1 VDNSEEHTGQESEGE
16 TQEIGGHRVVRLA
29 QGGVPI
35 ASGDRGPGEEAVV
48 IGGSMA
54 GLFAARVLA
63 DRFDRVMVVD
73 RDRFPDGPQF
83 RKGVP
88 QSRHVHV
95 LLAKGLEIAER
106 LFPGIEAEWVAAGAV
121 PIDWPRDVLLL
132 TSRGWCDRFTTGIRI
147 LCASREFLEWGVR
160 RRLATFGNV
169 RFLEGHDVTGLMAGA
184 DGRRVEGLRIRARS
198 SGGGGEAATEELRA
212 GLVVDASGR
221 NSRAP
226 EWLAELG
233 YSPPA
238 ELTIT
243 PFLGYASCRY
253 AIPADF
259 DADWRVLFLQGQ
271 APAIARGGALFPIE
285 GNRWIVTLAGTSP
298 NYPPTEDEGFLA
310 FARSLR
316 SPVLHE
322 AIRRAERL
330 TPIHAYRQTESRR
343 RFYEKLPRLP
353 ERFLVIGDAVC
364 AFNPIYGQGMT
375 IAAQSALVL
384 DRLLSER
391 ANGELG
397 DLPTR
402 FERELARVNAAAW
415 LIATGEDLRWPGTEG
430 GERNL
435 QTRLTHR
442 YLDRVIGAANR
453 DQTVN
458 LAFHR
463 VLQLVAPPPTLLR
476 PGILLRVLL
485 HGAAQ
490 GTGPPPTATRRSGR
504 ADEAS
509 GGSRS
514 RAGETP
520 IGGARLRIGDV
531 RVSGV
536 RSPVLEAGP
545 PGADEAVVFVHGNPG
560 SSQDWVD
567 LAQAVGAFGRA
578 VALDMPGFGR
588 ADKPP
593 DFDYT
598 VAGYARHL
606 AGALDRL
613 GVRRA
618 HLVLHDFGGPWGLAW
633 AIAHPEAFGSA
644 TFINV
649 GVLLDYRWHYLA
661 RIWRTPILGELCM
674 ATTTRLGMR
683 LLVRHG
689 NPRGL
694 PRALVDRMYDDFD
707 RGTRRAVLKLY
718 RATGDQAVTAWRMA
732 EALRQIPRPA
742 LVVWGKHD
750 PYVPVALAERQREV
764 FPDAQVV
771 ILEGSGH
778 WPFADDPGGVAR
790 VVVPFLRQVLVS

>member
-1 VDNSEEHTGQESEGE
+1 MRSSDL
-16 TQEIGGHRVVRLA
+16 R
-29 QGGVPI
+29 
-35 ASGDRGPGEEAVV
+35 PGEEAVV

-54 GLFAARVLA
+54 GLLAARVLA
-63 DRFDRVMVVD
+63 DRFDRVTVVD
-73 RDRFPDGPQF
+73 RDRFPDGPEF

-95 LLAKGLEIAER
+95 LLASGLEIVEQ
-106 LFPGIEAEWVAAGAV
+106 LFPGVEAEWVAAGAV
-121 PIDWPRDVLLL
+121 PIEWPRDVLLL
-132 TSRGWCDRFTTGIRI
+132 TSRGWCNRFPTGIKI

-160 RRLATFGNV
+160 RRLATFGNA
-169 RFLEGHDVTGLMAGA
+169 RFLEGRDVTGLLAGA
-184 DGRRVEGLRIRARS
+184 DRRRVEGLRIRARS
-198 SGGGGEAATEELRA
+198 SGGGEVEAVEALRA

-238 ELTIT
+238 EVKIT
-243 PFLGYASCRY
+243 PSLGYASCYY
-253 AIPADF
+253 AIPAGF
-259 DADWRVLFLQGQ
+259 DADWRVLFLQGEP
-271 APAIARGGALFPIE
+271 PALARGGALFPVE
-285 GNRWIVTLAGTSP
+285 GNRWIVTLAGAGP
-298 NYPPTEDEGFLA
+298 NYPPTDEEGFLA

-316 SPVLHE
+316 SPLMYE
-322 AIRRAERL
+322 AVRRAERL
-330 TPIHAYRQTESRR
+330 TPIHAYRQTENRR

-353 ERFLVIGDAVC
+353 GRFLVIGDAVC

-375 IAAQSALVL
+375 VAAQSALVL
-384 DRLLSER
+384 DRLLSEP
-391 ANGELG
+391 ASGELG

-402 FERELARVNAAAW
+402 FERKVARVNAAAW
-415 LIATGEDLRWPGTEG
+415 LIATGEDLRWPMTEG

-458 LAFHR
+458 LAFHK
-463 VLQLVAPPPTLLR
+463 VLQLVAPPTTLFR
-476 PGILLRVLL
+476 PGILLRALL
-485 HGAAQ
+485 RGGAQ
-490 GTGPPPTATRRSGR
+490 GTGTPPTATQPGEW
-504 ADEAS
+504 AEQAG
-509 GGSRS
+509 GGSQS
-514 RAGETP
+514 RGEAQV
-520 IGGARLRIGDV
+520 GGAGLRVGDV

-545 PGADEAVVFVHGNPG
+545 SGAGEAVVFVHGNPG
-560 SSQDWVD
+560 SSRDWVD
-567 LAQAVGAFGRA
+567 LAQAVGGFGRA

-598 VAGYARHL
+598 VEGYARHL
-606 AGALDRL
+606 AGALEQL

-633 AIAHPEAFGSA
+633 AIAHPEAFGSV

-661 RIWRTPILGELCM
+661 RIWRTPILGELFM
-674 ATTTRLGMR
+674 ATTTRPGMH
-683 LLVRHG
+683 LLLKHG

-694 PRALVDRMYDDFD
+694 PRALIDRMYDDFD

-718 RATGDQAVTAWRMA
+718 RATSDPAVTARRMA
-732 EALRQIPRPA
+732 AALRQTPRPA

-750 PYVPVALAERQREV
+750 PYLPVAHAQRQREV

-778 WPFADDPGGVAR
+778 WPFADDPHGVAR
-790 VVVPFLRQVLVS
+790 VVVPFLRQVLAEEL